1 MPRPAA
7 QAEPSDREHADTMAT
22 SSRYFTIKQF
32 CEEIGIAES
41 TFHDWRLKGLAPR
54 CIKLPN
60 RQIRI
65 RRSDVDAWLESR
77 EESGVAA

>member
-1 MPRPAA
+1 
-7 QAEPSDREHADTMAT
+7 MAT
-22 SSRYFTIKQF
+22 ASRYFTIKQF

-41 TFHDWRLKGLAPR
+41 AFHDWRIKGLAPR

-65 RRSDVDAWLESR
+65 RCSDVDAWLESR